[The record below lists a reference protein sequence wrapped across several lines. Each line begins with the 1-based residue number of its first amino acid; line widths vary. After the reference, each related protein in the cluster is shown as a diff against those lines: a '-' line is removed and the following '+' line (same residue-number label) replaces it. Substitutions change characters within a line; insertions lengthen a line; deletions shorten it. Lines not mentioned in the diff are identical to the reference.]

1 MIWYLDKLDVKE
13 AIEYAEDE
21 LTEKQKA
28 SLQIYEKNKQS
39 IDLILDAMSEGFTE
53 LKVGLS
59 RS

>member
-39 IDLILDAMSEGFTE
+39 IDRILDAMSEGLTE

>member
-1 MIWYLDKLDVKE
+1 MKE

-39 IDLILDAMSEGFTE
+39 IDRILDAMSEGLTE

-59 RS
+59 RSTNCRIMQI